1 MKQYA
6 LAVFLSCMATQK
18 TQHSQTV
25 SPRITRRRAI
35 GLLVLALAA
44 TVYLLPKP
52 MNWLIVKTGSVL
64 GTDWTDKQSNKSF
77 LLGLDLQ
84 GGSRLEYEAD
94 LSAIPATERQEAVN
108 GVRDVI
114 ERRVNALGVSEPL
127 VQTTQ
132 AGESW
137 RVNVELAGVSN
148 VEEAIK
154 RIGDTPILEFKE
166 ENTEAPRELTAE
178 ERARITAEQAAARAR
193 AEGLLAKVRAPGADF
208 SNEARVATSSTVPAA
223 SSWLREGAR
232 NLPLYYAVRTE
243 AVGVVQKIIDTPE
256 AYYVVKIDE
265 KKQVTKEAMG
275 RHLLISWQGAERSE
289 STLTKEQA
297 KAKIDELKKQANP
310 QNFEQ
315 LVKQH
320 SLEPNASSTGGL
332 IEWIEQ
338 TSTDPSAQVLV
349 KEFADPF
356 FALPLQTI
364 SDVVETPFGYHLM
377 LKTDERPVED
387 VRAQVATF
395 DKLTEAEVLPPNDG
409 WKATKLTGKQLE
421 SARVDFNQQTG
432 GIQVALQFNGEGTD
446 LFAEI
451 TRKNIGKRV
460 GIFIDGE
467 LLSAPMVQSEIPGGQ
482 AVITG
487 VGTLEEAR
495 ALARN
500 LQAGALPVPISLIA
514 KQTIGP
520 SLGIESLEA
529 SLRAGLAGFL
539 LVALFMVLV
548 YRLPG
553 AVAVAS
559 LALYTVLSL
568 AVFKYIPVT
577 LTLAGIAGFILSIGI
592 AVDANV
598 LVFERFKEEL
608 RLGKGLSVALE
619 DAFQRAWPSVRDG
632 HMTVLISCAVLY
644 WFSSSVIRGFS
655 LTLAIGIAIS
665 LFTAVVTCRIW
676 LRALALTPVARWKWG
691 FLGQTTLDQQK

>member
-1 MKQYA
+1 
-6 LAVFLSCMATQK
+6 MATHK
-18 TQHSQTV
+18 TSV
-25 SPRITRRRAI
+25 SKPLSSRVIRRRAM
-35 GLLVLALAA
+35 GLFVLAAVALI
-44 TVYLLPKP
+44 YLLPTP

-64 GTDWTDKQSNKSF
+64 GMDWSDKQSDRSF
-77 LLGLDLQ
+77 VLGLDLQ

-94 LSAIPATERQEAVN
+94 LSKIPDGDRSEAMN

-132 AGESW
+132 AGASW

-148 VEEAIK
+148 IEDAIK

-166 ENTEAPRELTAE
+166 ENTEGPRALTAE
-178 ERARITAEQAAARAR
+178 EQARITNEQATAKAK
-193 AEGLLAKVRAPGADF
+193 AEALLAKARAPGADF
-208 SNEARVATSSTVPAA
+208 ATEVKNAVSGTTVVASEF
-223 SSWLREGAR
+223 LRENAR
-232 NLPLYYAVRTE
+232 NLELYYAVRGE
-243 AVGVVQKIIDTPE
+243 PVGVVAKVLDTPE
-256 AYYVVKIDE
+256 HYYVVKIDE

-297 KAKIDELKKQANP
+297 KAKIDELKGRVTV

-315 LVKQH
+315 LVKEH
-320 SLEPNASSTGGL
+320 SLEPSASSTGGL
-332 IEWIEQ
+332 IEWIEEAPV
-338 TSTDPSAQVLV
+338 DPNAQVLV
-349 KEFADPF
+349 EAFAKPF
-356 FALPLQTI
+356 FAMAKNTI

-377 LKTDERPVED
+377 MKTDERAVED
-387 VRAQVATF
+387 VRAQVASF
-395 DKLTEAEVLPPNDG
+395 EKLTETDVLPPNDG
-409 WKATKLTGKQLE
+409 WTATKLTGKQLQ

-432 GIQVALQFNGEGTD
+432 GIQVALQFNEEGTD

-460 GIFIDGE
+460 GIFIDGQ

-487 VGTLEEAR
+487 AGNLEEAR

-500 LQAGALPVPISLIA
+500 LQAGALPVPITLIA

-520 SLGIESLEA
+520 SLGVESLQA
-529 SLRAGLAGFL
+529 SLKAGMIGFL
-539 LVALFMVLV
+539 MVAIFMLLV
-548 YRLPG
+548 YRVPG
-553 AVAVAS
+553 FVAIVS
-559 LALYTVLSL
+559 LALYAVLSL

-598 LVFERFKEEL
+598 LIFERLKEEW
-608 RLGKGLSVALE
+608 RLGKGLNVALE
-619 DAFQRAWPSVRDG
+619 DAFNRAWPSVRDG

-665 LFTAVVTCRIW
+665 LFTAVVTCRVW
-676 LRALALTPVARWKWG
+676 LRALALTPLAKWDWG
-691 FLGQTTLDQQK
+691 FLKPKTLDKNKS

>member
-1 MKQYA
+1 
-6 LAVFLSCMATQK
+6 MATHK
-18 TQHSQTV
+18 TSV
-25 SPRITRRRAI
+25 SKPLSSTTIRRRAI
-35 GLLVLALAA
+35 GLFVLAAVALI
-44 TVYLLPKP
+44 YLLPTP

-64 GTDWTDKQSNKSF
+64 GTDWSDKQSDRSF
-77 LLGLDLQ
+77 VLGLDLQ

-94 LSAIPATERQEAVN
+94 LSKIPAADRSEAVN

-148 VEEAIK
+148 IEDAIK

-166 ENTEAPRELTAE
+166 ENTEGPRALTAE
-178 ERARITAEQAAARAR
+178 EQARITSEQAAAKAK
-193 AEGLLAKVRAPGADF
+193 AEALLVKARAPGADF
-208 SNEARVATSSTVPAA
+208 ATEVKNAVSGTTVVASEF
-223 SSWLREGAR
+223 LRENAR
-232 NLPLYYAVRTE
+232 NLELYYAVRGE
-243 AVGVVQKIIDTPE
+243 PVGVVAKVLDTPE
-256 AYYVVKIDE
+256 HYYVVKIDE
-265 KKQVTKEAMG
+265 KKQVTKEATG
-275 RHLLISWQGAERSE
+275 RHLLVSWQGAERSQ

-297 KAKIDELKKQANP
+297 KAKIDQLKGQVTV

-332 IEWIEQ
+332 IEWIEEAPV
-338 TSTDPSAQVLV
+338 DPNVQVLV
-349 KEFADPF
+349 EAFAKPF
-356 FALPLQTI
+356 FAMAKNTI

-377 LKTDERPVED
+377 MKTDERAVED
-387 VRAQVATF
+387 VRAQVASF
-395 DKLTEAEVLPPNDG
+395 EKLTETDVLPPNDG
-409 WKATKLTGKQLE
+409 WTATKLTGKQLQ

-432 GIQVALQFNGEGTD
+432 GIQVALQFNEEGTD

-460 GIFIDGE
+460 GIFIDGQ

-487 VGTLEEAR
+487 AGNLEEAR

-500 LQAGALPVPISLIA
+500 LQAGALPVPITLIA

-520 SLGIESLEA
+520 SLGVESLQA
-529 SLRAGLAGFL
+529 SLKAGMIGFL
-539 LVALFMVLV
+539 LVAIFMLLV
-548 YRLPG
+548 YRVPG
-553 AVAVAS
+553 FVAVVS
-559 LALYTVLSL
+559 LALYAVLSL

-598 LVFERFKEEL
+598 LIFERLKEEW
-608 RLGKGLSVALE
+608 RLGKGLNVALE
-619 DAFQRAWPSVRDG
+619 DAFTRAWPSVRDG

-665 LFTAVVTCRIW
+665 LFTAVVTCRMW
-676 LRALALTPVARWKWG
+676 LRALALTPLAKWDWG
-691 FLGQTTLDQQK
+691 FLKPKTLDKNKS